1 MKQVEYKL
9 KDEFIPLA
17 ALLKVCDVVSS
28 GGEVGILLADDRI
41 LYNGE
46 VEFRKRKKCYSGDE
60 IIIDNNFKIMVK

>member
-1 MKQVEYKL
+1 MKEIEYKL

-28 GGEVGILLADDRI
+28 GGEVGILLQDERI
-41 LYNGE
+41 IYNGE
-46 VEFRKRKKCYSGDE
+46 IEFRKRKKCYSGDV